1 MRILQMMN
9 RFIRSLL
16 PVFALLYF
24 GSVNAGGVYQEPEAF
39 IEAAFNGAAPEVKV
53 FWPDAELKQSMA
65 DILGHPYQGLR
76 IRYWISGERS
86 AWILDEVGK
95 DKPITTGV
103 VINRNRIEAVRVL
116 VFRESRGWEVRH
128 RFFTKQFDD
137 ASLRED
143 RQLDRHIDNISGA
156 TLSVNALTKVARL
169 ALHLHQQVTAQ

>member
-1 MRILQMMN
+1 MP
-9 RFIRSLL
+9 LL
-16 PVFALLYF
+16 ALLYL
-24 GSVNAGGVYQEPEAF
+24 GGVNASGVYQELDAF
-39 IEAAFNGAAPEVKV
+39 IDEAFNGAAPEVKV

-76 IRYWISGERS
+76 IRYWISGEHS
-86 AWILDEVGK
+86 AWVLDEIGK

-103 VINRNRIEAVRVL
+103 VINRNHIEAVRVL

-137 ASLRED
+137 ATLREN

-169 ALHLHQQVTAQ
+169 ALYLHQQVTAQ